1 MSIFNRLS
9 DIINSNIS
17 SLLDKAENPEKMIRM
32 VIQEMEETLVEVRSG
47 TAKVIAEKKT
57 LSRRAEQLKKQA
69 HDWEGKAEL
78 ALSKGREDLAKAAL
92 LEKSNINSSVAIT
105 EKDLLKLDET
115 LDKLS
120 IEIEQLQAKL
130 NDARARQKTIVMR
143 TTATESRLN
152 VNRQL
157 HSYSIDNA
165 MDKFEYYEKKID
177 QMEGQMDSI
186 HIEKRGLQSEFDE
199 LEKQESIDKELED
212 LKNKLKDQYAFK
224 MGIFEFII
232 ALVAMVLGA
241 VTFWILLLRKGR
253 RTVRIEPD
261 GKYNMGELSAMA
273 ESLTERIDILESILD
288 AEVPDW
294 R

>member
-69 HDWEGKAEL
+69 KDWEGKAEL

-92 LEKSNINSSVAIT
+92 LEKSNISSSVVIT
-105 EKDLLKLDET
+105 EKDLAKLDGT

-120 IEIEQLQAKL
+120 VEIEQLQAKL

-165 MDKFEYYEKKID
+165 MNKFEYYEKKID

-212 LKNKLKDQYAFK
+212 LKNKLKEK
-224 MGIFEFII
+224 
-232 ALVAMVLGA
+232 
-241 VTFWILLLRKGR
+241 
-253 RTVRIEPD
+253 
-261 GKYNMGELSAMA
+261 
-273 ESLTERIDILESILD
+273 
-288 AEVPDW
+288 
-294 R
+294 

>member
-69 HDWEGKAEL
+69 QDWEGKAEL

-120 IEIEQLQAKL
+120 TEIEQLQAKL

-212 LKNKLKDQYAFK
+212 LKTKLKDQ
-224 MGIFEFII
+224 
-232 ALVAMVLGA
+232 
-241 VTFWILLLRKGR
+241 
-253 RTVRIEPD
+253 
-261 GKYNMGELSAMA
+261 
-273 ESLTERIDILESILD
+273 
-288 AEVPDW
+288 
-294 R
+294 

>member
-69 HDWEGKAEL
+69 SDWESKAEL

-92 LEKSNINSSVAIT
+92 MEKSNINSSVDIT
-105 EKDLLKLDET
+105 EKDLQKLDET

-186 HIEKRGLQSEFDE
+186 HIEQRGLQSEFDE
-199 LEKQESIDKELED
+199 LARQESIDQELED
-212 LKNKLKDQYAFK
+212 LKNKLKDQ
-224 MGIFEFII
+224 
-232 ALVAMVLGA
+232 
-241 VTFWILLLRKGR
+241 
-253 RTVRIEPD
+253 
-261 GKYNMGELSAMA
+261 
-273 ESLTERIDILESILD
+273 
-288 AEVPDW
+288 
-294 R
+294 

>member
-69 HDWEGKAEL
+69 QDWESKAEL

-92 LEKSNINSSVAIT
+92 LEKSNINSSVVIT
-105 EKDLLKLDET
+105 EKDLAKLDGT

-120 IEIEQLQAKL
+120 TEIEQLQAKL

-143 TTATESRLN
+143 TTTTESRLN

-165 MDKFEYYEKKID
+165 MNKFEYYEKKID

-199 LEKQESIDKELED
+199 LEKQESIDQELED
-212 LKNKLKDQYAFK
+212 LKTKLKHQ
-224 MGIFEFII
+224 
-232 ALVAMVLGA
+232 
-241 VTFWILLLRKGR
+241 
-253 RTVRIEPD
+253 
-261 GKYNMGELSAMA
+261 
-273 ESLTERIDILESILD
+273 
-288 AEVPDW
+288 
-294 R
+294 

>member
-1 MSIFNRLS
+1 MSIFSRLS

-69 HDWEGKAEL
+69 GDWESKAEL

-92 LEKSNINSSVAIT
+92 MEKSNITASVEIT

-115 LDKLS
+115 LNKLS
-120 IEIEQLQAKL
+120 SEIEQLQAKL
-130 NDARARQKTIVMR
+130 NDARARQKTIVIR
-143 TTATESRLN
+143 TKATESRLD

-157 HSYSIDNA
+157 NNYTIDNA

-177 QMEGQMDSI
+177 QMEGQMDSA
-186 HIEKRGLQSEFDE
+186 HVEKRGLKSEFDE
-199 LEKQESIDKELED
+199 LEKEESIDRELEE
-212 LKNKLKDQYAFK
+212 LKNKLKDQ
-224 MGIFEFII
+224 
-232 ALVAMVLGA
+232 
-241 VTFWILLLRKGR
+241 
-253 RTVRIEPD
+253 
-261 GKYNMGELSAMA
+261 
-273 ESLTERIDILESILD
+273 
-288 AEVPDW
+288 
-294 R
+294 

>member
-69 HDWEGKAEL
+69 QDWEGKAEL

-92 LEKSNINSSVAIT
+92 LEKSNINSSVTIT

-120 IEIEQLQAKL
+120 TEIEQLQAKL

-212 LKNKLKDQYAFK
+212 LKNKLKDQ
-224 MGIFEFII
+224 
-232 ALVAMVLGA
+232 
-241 VTFWILLLRKGR
+241 
-253 RTVRIEPD
+253 
-261 GKYNMGELSAMA
+261 
-273 ESLTERIDILESILD
+273 
-288 AEVPDW
+288 
-294 R
+294 